1 MPETGSQP
9 TQEQYAQWA
18 KQSAVYAAQIAAAKA
33 KRDALMSQTGCKK
46 PVIMLGQKKKDYL
59 KCLDNYKAKV
69 AAAQEADRE
78 ILRMQLEMRRL
89 EALQNKGLSTGAWIG
104 ISVGAAL
111 VLGLIGF
118 GIYRATR

>member
-1 MPETGSQP
+1 MANEITP
-9 TQEQYAQWA
+9 EQYEAMA
-18 KQSAVYAAQIAAAKA
+18 KESAKLAAQIAEAKA

-46 PVIMLGQKKKDYL
+46 PFIMAGQKKKDYL
-59 KCLDNYKAKV
+59 KCLENYKAKV

-89 EALQNKGLSTGAWIG
+89 EALQGKGLSTGAWIG

-111 VLGLIGF
+111 LLTTAIIVIVKMNKK
-118 GIYRATR
+118 